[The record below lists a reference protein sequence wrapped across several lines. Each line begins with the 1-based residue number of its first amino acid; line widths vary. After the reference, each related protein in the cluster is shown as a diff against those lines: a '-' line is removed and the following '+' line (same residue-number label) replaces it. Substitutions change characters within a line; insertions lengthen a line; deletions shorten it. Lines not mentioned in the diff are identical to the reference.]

1 MVVSWCFMNK
11 QMLIDAMNAQSID
24 DIEFKPFSFIEEMFI
39 EKEYLPNY
47 YRLKREY
54 LQKNGQS
61 IKGMKWRAFIHPFLM
76 TLFSLNRKFVDKQK
90 YVILNDRR
98 KKVSLLKKVKDKIF
112 NTKEKPVIFCISH
125 IDKYDFQIVSEI
137 IKEHQIPFAGDP
149 ETMYRQFDGFVL
161 NLNGVI
167 YCDTESTVDRK
178 VGKNTAVELL
188 ESGKNLLIY
197 PEGVWNVTANLLS
210 LPLFP
215 GIINMS
221 KETGCNIVPIAIER
235 YGKEYV
241 VNIGEEFSTT
251 EHLNQGLSVDEVKCE
266 LRNEIATLK
275 WEIME
280 SRATEKSAIDC
291 YYEVKRKDLGTYQ
304 DELTKFQ
311 NERLSEWVNPKTKD
325 PYYTPKVVKSR
336 TYKEKD
342 KYTGNRVDLP
352 EDAFSYMSKMHI
364 DDDSILLPVDESL
377 PDTIQQEVVE
387 NNINYYLND
396 EDDKVK
402 KI

>member
-1 MVVSWCFMNK
+1 MKK
-11 QMLIDAMNAQSID
+11 QMLIDAMNAESID
-24 DIEFKPFSFIEEMFI
+24 DIDFKPFSAVEEMFI
-39 EKEYLPNY
+39 KKEYLPDY

-54 LQKNGQS
+54 LQRKGES

-76 TLFSLNRKFVDKQK
+76 LLFSLNRKFIDKQD
-90 YVILNDRR
+90 YIILNDRR
-98 KKVSLLKKVKDKIF
+98 SKESLLKRIKDRILNVKK
-112 NTKEKPVIFCISH
+112 KPVIFCISH
-125 IDKYDFQIVSEI
+125 IDKFDFQIVSEI

-178 VGKNTAVELL
+178 VGKNTAIELL

-215 GIINMS
+215 GIINMA
-221 KETGCNIVPIAIER
+221 KETGCDIVPIAIER
-235 YGKEYV
+235 YGKEYI
-241 VNIGEEFSTT
+241 VNIGDEFSTT
-251 EHLNQGLSVDEVKCE
+251 KYSEQGLTLDEIKGM

-280 SRATEKSAIDC
+280 SRANEVSAIDC
-291 YYEVKRKDLGTYQ
+291 YYEEKRKNLGSYQ
-304 DELTKFQ
+304 EELDKFQ

-325 PYYTPKVVKSR
+325 PYYTPEIVKSR

-342 KYTGNRVDLP
+342 SYTGYRVDLP
-352 EDAFSYMSKMHI
+352 EDAFSYMKTMNI
-364 DDDSILLPVDESL
+364 EEDSVLLPVDESL
-377 PDTIQQEVVE
+377 PDSIQQDIID
-387 NNINYYLND
+387 NSINHYLED
-396 EDDKVK
+396 EEEKTK
-402 KI
+402 SL